1 MKPADESRGLVA
13 AVIGDGIPLL
23 LMTAAGLAFSGGLAI
38 FLAASGQFLPHD
50 LAYLGMSAR
59 ELCAV
64 DQCRIVE
71 FMIHDRA
78 SFGGAL
84 FAIGVL
90 YAYLAL
96 FPLRSGEAWAW
107 WLFLISGS
115 LGFATFLAY
124 LTYGY
129 LDTWHGIGTL
139 LLLPLFVGGIVRT
152 RRLVGPWRGPLVMV
166 TGDRLPDRTWAGLG
180 RACLLAG
187 ASGTAIGGLTIFGIG
202 LTDIFVPED
211 LEYMRMSTVDLR
223 AVNPHLVP
231 LIAHDRAGFG
241 GAVMTLGLIAVVIL
255 WCTPMTRALWQ
266 AMLIGGGVA
275 LAAATGIHFVVDYT
289 DLWHLTPVLAATLS
303 MATGLALSRTA
314 LRSTDQKAATRLY
327 NGTKAW

>member
-1 MKPADESRGLVA
+1 MKPADENRGLVA
-13 AVIGDGIPLL
+13 ALIGDGIPLL
-23 LMTAAGLAFSGGLAI
+23 LLTAAGLAFAGGFAI

-64 DQCRIVE
+64 DDCRIVD

-78 SFGGAL
+78 SFGGAI
-84 FAIGVL
+84 FGIGVL

-96 FPLRSGEAWAW
+96 FPLRRGEAWAW
-107 WLFLISGS
+107 WLFLVSGA

-139 LLLPLFVGGIVRT
+139 LLFPPFVGGIVLT
-152 RRLVGPWRGPLVMV
+152 RRRVDLWRGPLTMV
-166 TGDRLPDRTWAGLG
+166 TVGRLPDRDWAGLG
-180 RACLLAG
+180 RACLIAG
-187 ASGTAIGGLTIFGIG
+187 AGGTAIAGLTIFVIG

-211 LEYMRMSTVDLR
+211 LAYMRMSTVDLQ

-241 GAVMTLGLIAVVIL
+241 GAVMTLGLIAVVTL
-255 WCTPMTRALWQ
+255 WCAPLSRALWQ
-266 AMLIGGGVA
+266 SLLISGGVA
-275 LAAATGIHFVVDYT
+275 LAAATSIHFFVGYT
-289 DLWHLTPVLAATLS
+289 DLWHLAPVLAATLS
-303 MATGLALSRTA
+303 MVFGLTLTRSAGY
-314 LRSTDQKAATRLY
+314 RSTRPS
-327 NGTKAW
+327 

>member
-1 MKPADESRGLVA
+1 MKPRDESEGLVA

-23 LMTAAGLAFSGGLAI
+23 LVTAAGLAFAGGFAM

-50 LAYLGMSAR
+50 LAYLGMSAQ

-64 DQCRIVE
+64 DQCRVVD

-78 SFGGAL
+78 AFGGAL
-84 FAIGVL
+84 FAVGVL

-96 FPLRSGEAWAW
+96 FPLRRGEAWAW
-107 WLFLISGS
+107 WLLLVSGG

-129 LDTWHGIGTL
+129 LDTWHGVGTL
-139 LLLPLFVGGIVRT
+139 LLLPLFAGGIVLT
-152 RRLVGPWRGPLVMV
+152 RRLVNPWRGPLTMV
-166 TGDRLPDRTWAGLG
+166 TSGRLPDRTWAGLG
-180 RACLLAG
+180 RACLIAG
-187 ASGTAIGGLTIFGIG
+187 AGGTAIGGLSIFSIG

-211 LEYMRMSTVDLR
+211 LAYMRLSTVDLH

-241 GAVMTLGLIAVVIL
+241 GAVMTLGLIAVVTL
-255 WCTPMTRALWQ
+255 WCAPMSRALWQ
-266 AMLIGGGVA
+266 TMLIGGGVA
-275 LAAATGIHFVVDYT
+275 LGAATGIHFAVGYT
-289 DLWHLTPVLAATLS
+289 DLWHLTPVLAASLS
-303 MATGLALSRTA
+303 MVVGLTLTRSALVSPRTA
-314 LRSTDQKAATRLY
+314 
-327 NGTKAW
+327 